1 MDACSSRYSEAL
13 LALASELVNRVQFR
27 TNRAQLQKLDDASVD
42 DDDETEW
49 QQYLRVCIETV
60 MKVSDL
66 LPTDVL
72 RIVYMPWKETSQV
85 GLY

>member
-1 MDACSSRYSEAL
+1 M
-13 LALASELVNRVQFR
+13 ALAAEIVSRVQFR

-60 MKVSDL
+60 MKVLIEYLSKFEDENICKIN
-66 LPTDVL
+66 DV
-72 RIVYMPWKETSQV
+72 
-85 GLY
+85 

>member
-1 MDACSSRYSEAL
+1 M
-13 LALASELVNRVQFR
+13 ALAAEIVSRVQFR

-60 MKVSDL
+60 MKVLIEYLSRFEDENICKIN
-66 LPTDVL
+66 DV
-72 RIVYMPWKETSQV
+72 
-85 GLY
+85 